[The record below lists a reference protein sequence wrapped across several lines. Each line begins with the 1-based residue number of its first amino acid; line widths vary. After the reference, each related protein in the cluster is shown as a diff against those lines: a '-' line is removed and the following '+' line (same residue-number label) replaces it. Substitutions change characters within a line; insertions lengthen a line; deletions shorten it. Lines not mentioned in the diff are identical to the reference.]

1 MVEGAKLKSKK
12 VDVPDS
18 ADAIYEFAYKRG
30 WTDGLPIIAPTEE
43 RVASMLGE
51 VGRDPG
57 EVIVRIPPQMGRA
70 TVEKIAINAVMA
82 GCLPEYVP
90 VIIAALEAMC
100 EPDFNLNG
108 IQATTN
114 PVAPAIIVNGPIR
127 KELDI
132 NGGANCLGQG
142 WRANATIG
150 RAVRLLLLNVGG
162 ATPGPVDKAVH
173 GQPAKYTLC
182 FGEDEEG
189 SVWEPLHV
197 ERGFKAGD
205 STVTVV
211 GISGTTNILTAGVRN
226 SPEILMLIGN
236 TLAQMGSNDM
246 FLGGGQPT
254 VVLASGHV
262 ALFKSEGYSKS
273 DAKGAI
279 YESCGVPLSKF
290 PKERAEKGIMWVQDG
305 LVRPARRPEDIIL
318 VVAGAP
324 QPYHI
329 ACMPTFGTSRVQ
341 TKLIK
346 V

>member
-1 MVEGAKLKSKK
+1 MSEGADLKSKK

-18 ADAIYEFAYKRG
+18 AEAIYEYAYRRG
-30 WTDGLPIIAPTEE
+30 WTDGLPIVPPTED
-43 RVASMLGE
+43 RVAKMVKE
-51 VGRDPG
+51 VGRDPA
-57 EVIVRIPPQMGRA
+57 EMIVRIPPQMGKA

-82 GCLPEYVP
+82 GCLPGYVP

-114 PVAPAIIVNGPIR
+114 PVAPATIVNGPIR
-127 KELDI
+127 KKLDI
-132 NGGANCLGQG
+132 NCGANCLGQG

-150 RAVRLLLLNVGG
+150 RAIRLLLLNVGG

-173 GQPAKYTLC
+173 GQPAKYAMC

-189 SVWEPLHV
+189 SIWEPLHV
-197 ERGFKAGD
+197 ERGFKAEE
-205 STVTVV
+205 SAATVV
-211 GISGTTNILTAGVRN
+211 GMSGTTNILTAGVRN
-226 SPEILMLIGN
+226 TPEILMLVGN

-246 FLGGGQPT
+246 FLGGGQPA
-254 VVLASGHV
+254 VVFAAGHA

-273 DAKGAI
+273 DVKRTI
-279 YESCGVPLSKF
+279 YEDAGVPLSEF
-290 PKERAEKGIMWVQDG
+290 PKERAEKGVMWVENG
-305 LVRPARRPEDIIL
+305 VARPAKRPEDIVL

-324 QPYHI
+324 QPYHV
-329 ACMPTFGTSRVQ
+329 ACMPTFGTSRAQ
-341 TKLIK
+341 TKPIR

>member
-1 MVEGAKLKSKK
+1 MVEGLKSKR

-18 ADAIYEFAYKRG
+18 SDAINELAYRRG
-30 WTDGLPIIAPTEE
+30 WTDGLPIVAPTEE
-43 RVASMLGE
+43 KVAAMLQE
-51 VGRDPG
+51 IGRDPG
-57 EVIVRIPPQMGRA
+57 ELIVRVPPALGKA

-82 GCLPEYVP
+82 GCLPSYAP

-114 PVAPAIIVNGPIR
+114 PVAPATIVNGPVR
-127 KELDI
+127 KKLDI
-132 NGGANCLGQG
+132 NCGANCLGQG

-150 RAVRLLLLNVGG
+150 RAIRFLLLNIGG
-162 ATPGPVDKAVH
+162 AAPGPVDKAVH

-189 SVWEPLHV
+189 SVWDPLHV
-197 ERGFKAGD
+197 ERGFERED
-205 STVTVV
+205 SAVTVV
-211 GISGTTNILTAGVRN
+211 GMSGTTNILTAGVRF
-226 SPEILMLIGN
+226 SDEILMLIGN

-254 VVLASGHV
+254 VVLASGHA
-262 ALFKSEGYSKS
+262 ALFKSEGYSKE
-273 DAKGAI
+273 DVKQTI
-279 YESCGVPLSKF
+279 YDQSGVPEDRF
-290 PKERAEKGIMWVQDG
+290 PKERREKKIMWVDKG
-305 LVRPARRPEDIIL
+305 LVRPVKRPEDIVL

-329 ACMPTFGTSRVQ
+329 ACMPTFGTSRAQ
-341 TKLIK
+341 TKAIRL
-346 V
+346 